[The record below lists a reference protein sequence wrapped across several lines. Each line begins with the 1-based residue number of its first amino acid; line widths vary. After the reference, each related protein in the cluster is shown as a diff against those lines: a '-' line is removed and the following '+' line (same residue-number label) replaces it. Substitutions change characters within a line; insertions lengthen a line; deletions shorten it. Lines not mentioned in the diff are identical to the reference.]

1 MRLWKEYK
9 KLWGT
14 NPLNAGILTLSLAY
28 AGDKVRKA
36 ITADSGDFYGI
47 GASTSTTSSTS
58 ASHAMMNR
66 GTSGDLMDHP
76 ASLFGYKNMGSHCTG
91 GVHGAC
97 TNPHCIT
104 HGGMGSVSVTT
115 STSSVHPPAL
125 RESYGDDSHTSPSQ
139 LFGVSSS
146 ARRRVMVNNQDYEGY
161 NRPQAGHLFGHK
173 EQPSMSD
180 SDLEMI
186 ADMGGF

>member
-1 MRLWKEYK
+1 LGLWKEYK
-9 KLWGT
+9 TLWGT

-36 ITADSGDFYGI
+36 MTADPGDFYGI

-76 ASLFGYKNMGSHCTG
+76 ASLFGYKNMGS
-91 GVHGAC
+91 
-97 TNPHCIT
+97 
-104 HGGMGSVSVTT
+104 VSVTT
-115 STSSVHPPAL
+115 STSSVHPPTL

-146 ARRRVMVNNQDYEGY
+146 ARRRVMVNNQDNEGY

-186 ADMGGF
+186 ADMGGWL